1 VVRNVSTLAD
11 LLVHIGVDTR
21 GVDQGTANIRRK
33 FKDAFKSVSDGAKG
47 IVPAVAGF
55 GSLIPVALAG
65 GAAVA
70 SLGATMAAAGIAAGV
85 FGAVLGS
92 SITEVKEQATKF
104 EDLTD
109 KIELYGKQARMLKA
123 SGQDNTKM
131 LKKQA
136 DAMLELDARM
146 KLLPPSQRE
155 AVRSFIGMKSAWQG
169 FVDQNKPQTFGILA
183 RSYALIGK
191 VVGKLQPFFDMGAA
205 AAGRLVN
212 VLGRSVDGGLLDR
225 LATTAGPALETLTS
239 IIINV
244 GRAVARTFGNLG
256 AKTGQGFL
264 DWLDKATAKWA
275 EWAGQSER
283 GDGVAKMF
291 QTLATQ
297 GPPLLS
303 TLRDI
308 ASAAVHIA
316 QAVAPL
322 APITLAVAGALAAI
336 IAAVPPGVL
345 TAIVAAWIAWGVA
358 LKAYAVYQAIATA
371 AQWANNAAWLAW
383 PGTWI
388 IAAILI
394 LIGVIVLIATKTTWF
409 QTIWDA
415 VWGFMKRVGAW
426 FAGPFANFFVQAWAK
441 ISASLV
447 RAKGQFMSIIGFI
460 KNLFIGWLN
469 LHISVANKII
479 SAFGKVVSFFKS
491 ARSRIS
497 GALSG
502 MWDGLKNGFRAAIN
516 WVIGRWNSISFSV
529 PSFTFLGKNFGG
541 GTVGVPKIPQL
552 ADGGIVKASPGGTL
566 VNVGEGGQDEAVVPL
581 GRGAQSVDRA
591 ADRPIVLE
599 IVPGGEADFRR
610 WINKTIRV
618 KGPLGGAP
626 AVA

>member
-1 VVRNVSTLAD
+1 
-11 LLVHIGVDTR
+11 
-21 GVDQGTANIRRK
+21 
-33 FKDAFKSVSDGAKG
+33 
-47 IVPAVAGF
+47 
-55 GSLIPVALAG
+55 
-65 GAAVA
+65 
-70 SLGATMAAAGIAAGV
+70 M
-85 FGAVLGS
+85 
-92 SITEVKEQATKF
+92 
-104 EDLTD
+104 
-109 KIELYGKQARMLKA
+109 
-123 SGQDNTKM
+123 
-131 LKKQA
+131 
-136 DAMLELDARM
+136 
-146 KLLPPSQRE
+146 
-155 AVRSFIGMKSAWQG
+155 GMKSAWQG
-169 FVDQNKPQTFGILA
+169 FVDQNKPKTFGILE
-183 RSYALIGK
+183 RGYALIGK
-191 VVGKLQPFFDMGAA
+191 VVGKLQPFFDMGAR
-205 AAGRLVN
+205 AAGRLLN
-212 VLGRSVDGGLLDR
+212 ALSGSVDGGMLDR
-225 LATTAGPALETLTS
+225 LAKRSGPALETLTS

-244 GRAVARTFGNLG
+244 SKAIARTFGNLG

-283 GDGVAKMF
+283 GDGAAKMF

-297 GPPLLS
+297 GPPLLK

-322 APITLAVAGALAAI
+322 APITLAVAGALAAM

-345 TAIVAAWIAWGVA
+345 TAMVAAWIAWGVA

-371 AQWANNAAWLAW
+371 AQWAQNTALWAW

-388 IAAILI
+388 IAAII
-394 LIGVIVLIATKTTWF
+394 VFIGVIVLLATKTKFF
-409 QTIWDA
+409 QTVWGA
-415 VWGFMKRVGAW
+415 VWGFMKGVGAW
-426 FAGPFANFFVQAWAK
+426 FAGPFANFFVQLWAK

-460 KNLFIGWLN
+460 KNLFVGWLN

-479 SAFGKVVSFFKS
+479 AGFNKVVSFFAN

-497 GALSG
+497 RSLSG
-502 MWDGLKNGFRAAIN
+502 MWDGLRNGFRAAIN

-552 ADGGIVKASPGGTL
+552 AEGGVVKASPGGTL
-566 VNVGEGGQDEAVVPL
+566 VNVGEGGRDEAVVPL
-581 GRGAQSVDRA
+581 GRGAQSVGTAD
-591 ADRPIVLE
+591 DRPIVLE
-599 IVPGGEADFRR
+599 IAPGGEADFRR

-618 KGPLGGAP
+618 KGPLGAAP